1 MNTGMGD
8 EGSNPTIVI
17 KGLFPLP
24 QFIRF
29 IRERCSPRSFEDPA
43 LVAEW
48 REARA
53 VALQVMDE
61 EAGVADSIG
70 VRELSEEMKPLA
82 EEVLRQPSMQR
93 VASLVPRRWCMVEI
107 DRLVVF
113 QESINLRHVE
123 KIQTSLVSDPSAQDV
138 IDLVSCRGTHSHP
151 TVRCTQSDGGYMFT
165 SASNDLRFLDVVTLE
180 PDAIQNFSP
189 VGAAS
194 HAIVMYV
201 GFSDNVISA
210 TRSGSR
216 IILTNGSHRVY
227 ALRELGF
234 CYVPCLLMDASE
246 ADVSDFLLPAAVK
259 QDRQFYLDSPRPP
272 LFKDY
277 VDDRLA
283 RVVPVIRKTSVLKAK
298 LDLQKSSVPS
308 L

>member
-1 MNTGMGD
+1 MDTNID
-8 EGSNPTIVI
+8 EDGSNPTAVL

-24 QFIRF
+24 KFIRF
-29 IRERCSPRSFEDPA
+29 IKERCPPRSFDDPS

-48 REARA
+48 KEARA
-53 VALQVMDE
+53 VALNVIKE
-61 EAGVADSIG
+61 EAGDVDSIG

-82 EEVLRQPSMQR
+82 EQVLQQPSMHR
-93 VASLVPRRWCMVEI
+93 MISLVPRRWCMVEI

-113 QESINLRHVE
+113 QESVNLRHVE
-123 KIQTSLVSDPSAQDV
+123 QIKASLSPDPSAQEI
-138 IDLVSCRGTHSHP
+138 IDLVACSGVHSHP
-151 TVRCTQSDGGYMFT
+151 AVRCTQADGGYMFT
-165 SASNDLRFLDVVTLE
+165 SASNDLRFLDVVTVE
-180 PDAIQNFSP
+180 PDAIQNFTPIGS
-189 VGAAS
+189 AS

-210 TRSGSR
+210 TRSGNR

-234 CYVPCLLMDASE
+234 RYVPCLLT
-246 ADVSDFLLPAAVK
+246 DVSDGDVSEFLLPAAVK
-259 QDRQFYLDSPRPP
+259 QDRQFYLDAPRPP

-277 VDDRLA
+277 LDARLT
-283 RVVPVIRKTSVLKAK
+283 RVVPVIRKISVLKAK
-298 LDLQKSSVPS
+298 LDLQKSSVPA

>member
-1 MNTGMGD
+1 MNTTID
-8 EGSNPTIVI
+8 EDASNPTLVI

-24 QFIRF
+24 KFIRF
-29 IRERCSPRSFEDPA
+29 IRERCPPRSFDDPA

-53 VALQVMDE
+53 VALNIMKE
-61 EAGVADSIG
+61 EAGIADSIS
-70 VRELSEEMKPLA
+70 VRELSQEMKPLA
-82 EEVLRQPSMQR
+82 EQVLQQPSMHR
-93 VASLVPRRWCMVEI
+93 MISLVPRRWCMVEI

-113 QESINLRHVE
+113 QESINLHHVE
-123 KIQTSLVSDPSAQDV
+123 QIKASLASTPSAQDI
-138 IDLVSCRGTHSHP
+138 IDLVSCSGAHAHP
-151 TVRCTQSDGGYMFT
+151 PVRCTQSDGGYIFT
-165 SASNDLRFLDVVTLE
+165 SASNDLRFLDVVTVE
-180 PDAIQNFSP
+180 PDAIQNFNP
-189 VGAAS
+189 VGSAS

-210 TRSGSR
+210 TRSGNR
-216 IILTNGSHRVY
+216 IILINGSHRVY

-234 CYVPCLLMDASE
+234 RYVPCLLIDASE

-259 QDRQFYLDSPRPP
+259 QDRAFYLDAPRPP

-277 VDDRLA
+277 ADPRLT
-283 RVVPVIRKTSVLKAK
+283 RIVPVIRKTSVLKAK
-298 LDLQKSSVPS
+298 LDLQKSSVPT

>member
-1 MNTGMGD
+1 MNTYID
-8 EGSNPTIVI
+8 EDSSNPTIVM

-24 QFIRF
+24 KFIRF
-29 IRERCSPRSFEDPA
+29 IKERCPPRSFDDPA

-53 VALQVMDE
+53 VALKVMDD
-61 EAGVADSIG
+61 EAGLADSIG

-82 EEVLRQPSMQR
+82 EQVLRQPSMHR
-93 VASLVPRRWCMVEI
+93 MVSIVPRRWCMVEI

-113 QESINLRHVE
+113 QESIDLRHVE
-123 KIQTSLVSDPSAQDV
+123 QIKASLPSDPSAQDV
-138 IDLVSCRGTHSHP
+138 IDLVSCSGARSHP
-151 TVRCTQSDGGYMFT
+151 AVRCTQSDGGYMFT
-165 SASNDLRFLDVVTLE
+165 SPSTDLRFLDVVTVE
-180 PDAIQNFSP
+180 PDAIQNFNPIGS
-189 VGAAS
+189 AS

-201 GFSDNVISA
+201 GYSDNVITA
-210 TRSGSR
+210 TRSGNR

-234 CYVPCLLMDASE
+234 RYVPCLLIDASD

-259 QDRQFYLDSPRPP
+259 QDRQFYLDAPRPP

-277 VDDRLA
+277 ADRRLT
-283 RVVPVIRKTSVLKAK
+283 RIVPVVRKTSVLKAK
-298 LDLQKSSVPS
+298 LDLQKSSVPA